1 MSNVFTIH
9 LDNLTE
15 WVKAQGNTSS
25 SEVIQS
31 AIATAM
37 AQDTLPAIPVEQKKA
52 GVRLDTEARQWLQAQ
67 VKQWGLDAEA
77 EAGRACLAAQ
87 AIGRLVSLAELYK
100 QDEIENST
108 LTQALWSALGYTPTN
123 GSPAGTASSQ
133 VDKGDP

>member
-15 WVKAQGNTSS
+15 WVEAQGNTSS

-31 AIATAM
+31 AIANAM
-37 AQDTLPAIPVEQKKA
+37 TQGPLPAIPVEQKKA
-52 GVRLDTEARQWLQAQ
+52 GVRLDNEVRQWLQAQ
-67 VKQWGLDAEA
+67 VKHWGLEAEA

-87 AIGRLVSLAELYK
+87 AMGRLVSLAELYK
-100 QDEIENST
+100 QGEIENST

-123 GSPAGTASSQ
+123 GNSAGPASSQ
-133 VDKGDP
+133 VGKGDP